1 MNEQTWSFPD
11 LSLKHTVKDLVE
23 LIEARDI
30 CKSKNLSV
38 SKVYPRVTAKKP
50 VELLKTF
57 EELGVVEGHLF
68 RIDFESKD
76 QDKAKEEQIAEVKN
90 NFDFFDRDGNGEIDV
105 DEFEKLL
112 QVLSPDATAEQ
123 AKRGFAII
131 DENDDGHIDFDE
143 FLEWWQTCWW
153 EF

>member
-1 MNEQTWSFPD
+1 M
-11 LSLKHTVKDLVE
+11 
-23 LIEARDI
+23 
-30 CKSKNLSV
+30 
-38 SKVYPRVTAKKP
+38 KP
-50 VELLKTF
+50 L
-57 EELGVVEGHLF
+57 
-68 RIDFESKD
+68 
-76 QDKAKEEQIAEVKN
+76 AEEQLAEVKK

-105 DEFEKLL
+105 EEFAKLL
-112 QVLSPDATAEQ
+112 QVLSPDSNDEQ